1 MLPGEIHAKIRKA
14 GSKNEKRKQEIMQN
28 STAKDH
34 MYTVYLVQALMI
46 E

>member
-1 MLPGEIHAKIRKA
+1 
-14 GSKNEKRKQEIMQN
+14 MQN

-46 E
+46 EWDD